1 MRSSV
6 GIPGQHEPQ
15 RTHACTPARPGGLQ
29 WRHFTI
35 TTCASATGWEAIPH
49 PYDAPSKA
57 AAFGHRWA
65 LQNTLSE
72 MLGHAS
78 VAITLDLYSHFL
90 PDVQADAVA
99 TIGQLLSG

>member
-1 MRSSV
+1 
-6 GIPGQHEPQ
+6 
-15 RTHACTPARPGGLQ
+15 
-29 WRHFTI
+29 
-35 TTCASATGWEAIPH
+35 
-49 PYDAPSKA
+49 
-57 AAFGHRWA
+57 
-65 LQNTLSE
+65 